1 MLDFLNMFLL
11 FVTIVSTIK
20 IVFLDYQNHKRIENK
35 NTINNNTT
43 PLYNRE
49 KLNHI
54 CIDNNTYY
62 IDIRD
67 DNYIDGLQ
75 NINSNLHNYIYA

>member
-43 PLYNRE
+43 PLYNKE

-62 IDIRD
+62 IDIRH

-75 NINSNLHNYIYA
+75 NVNSNLHNYIYA

>member
-43 PLYNRE
+43 PLYNKE
-49 KLNHI
+49 KLNHS

>member
-20 IVFLDYQNHKRIENK
+20 IAFLDYQNDKRIENK

-43 PLYNRE
+43 PLYNKE